1 MFLRSAGGIFLL
13 STLLL
18 SAGCGKGD
26 GEALATQ
33 KQAQPEVAG
42 NPEVPNATPVASP
55 SAGPVEV
62 CLKTSEG
69 NIVIRLNP
77 EKAPRTVENF
87 LENYALEGYYNE
99 TIFHHVEPG
108 KMIIGGG
115 YTQDLAPRPMKIPV
129 LNEADNGLSN
139 RRGTIAMV
147 RDADSAHSA
156 TCQFFINLGD
166 NRELDYQSQSTDEGY
181 GYCVFGEIVQGLE
194 IADRI
199 AEQPAAAQDTFA
211 NLPEKPVVVHEVTV
225 MR

>member
-1 MFLRSAGGIFLL
+1 MLVRFAAALL
-13 STLLL
+13 LFTLLF

-33 KQAQPEVAG
+33 QAEQPA
-42 NPEVPNATPVASP
+42 VASGAP
-55 SAGPVEV
+55 AEASAAAASPVVGPIDV

-69 NIVIRLNP
+69 DIIVRLNP

-87 LENYALEGYYNE
+87 LENYALEGFYNE
-99 TIFHHVEPG
+99 TIFHHVEAG

-115 YTQDLAPRPMKIPV
+115 FTQDLAPRPMKIPV

-147 RDADSAHSA
+147 RDMDSAHSA

-166 NRELDYQSQSTDEGY
+166 NRELDYQGQTSDEAY
-181 GYCVFGEIVQGLE
+181 GYCVFGEVVQGLD

-199 AEQPAAAQDTFA
+199 AKQPAAPQETFA